1 MFFTKVWLFKIM
13 NADANGCV
21 FKVFLKMTTVIRFIR
36 VCLCAI
42 LKKYVLLNN
51 FDQ

>member
-21 FKVFLKMTTVIRFIR
+21 SNDFSKNIHSNPFYSCVPLWYLEEICLVI
-36 VCLCAI
+36 
-42 LKKYVLLNN
+42 
-51 FDQ
+51 